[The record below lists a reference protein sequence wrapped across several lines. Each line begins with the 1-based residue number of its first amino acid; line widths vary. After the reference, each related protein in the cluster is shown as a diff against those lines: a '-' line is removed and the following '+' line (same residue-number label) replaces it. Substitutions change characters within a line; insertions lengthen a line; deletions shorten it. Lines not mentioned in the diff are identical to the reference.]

1 MSQNPP
7 FAYYSPGAEED
18 EQNLKH
24 LFKALSFK
32 VVIRRDLTSHKLE
45 KVAQE
50 FGAVNHSAYNAF
62 VFIVMSHEGDR
73 DCILGV
79 DERETTVKNLMFEY
93 QGKKCP
99 SLRHKPK
106 VFIIQSCRGCRVD
119 TDTCSMSSSAN
130 DINSQVVATTFH
142 AQASTQPF
150 HTAFSPDS
158 TLPRSV
164 FPPEADFVLA
174 FASTPGYVSYRDLAR
189 GTWFIQAL
197 VEVMRGYHHRHH
209 FLDMLTE
216 VTRLVVKH
224 GNSVQVPAPMDTLT
238 KLLCL

>member
-1 MSQNPP
+1 MTHIFLFSAMTQRDRYEMNRRPRGSCIIVNNVR
-7 FAYYSPGAEED
+7 FKNQDLNRSVAEED

-24 LFKALSFK
+24 LFKVFSFK

-62 VFIVMSHEGDR
+62 VFIVMSHGGDR

-106 VFIIQSCRGCRVD
+106 VFIIQSCRGRRVD

-142 AQASTQPF
+142 EQASTQPF

-164 FPPEADFVLA
+164 FPPESDFVLS
-174 FASTPGYVSYRDLAR
+174 FATAPGYVSYRDPAR
-189 GTWFIQAL
+189 GTWFIQ
-197 VEVMRGYHHRHH
+197 VRKCK
-209 FLDMLTE
+209 T
-216 VTRLVVKH
+216 
-224 GNSVQVPAPMDTLT
+224 
-238 KLLCL
+238 